1 MWKRASASSSESFAG
16 TDVQLTRGRDFVRGF
31 FEDLGSFLAEADL
44 EDLGFGSFGAGWG
57 GGFRMVPALLEEG
70 KGRVSTG
77 RDKERKRRYPIGWRP
92 LDLRQRGQLHMS
104 QHLGHLGEEVRKAA
118 SKRMGDIILVDVACR
133 VNVVLLGQSDTD
145 RGNEVGKLEVVAVL
159 EAELAELCDAATK
172 ATREIPW
179 RFCVLNGLEKSALDG
194 IWEDK
199 EQQPGGGETYR

>member
-1 MWKRASASSSESFAG
+1 
-16 TDVQLTRGRDFVRGF
+16 
-31 FEDLGSFLAEADL
+31 
-44 EDLGFGSFGAGWG
+44 
-57 GGFRMVPALLEEG
+57 
-70 KGRVSTG
+70 
-77 RDKERKRRYPIGWRP
+77 
-92 LDLRQRGQLHMS
+92 
-104 QHLGHLGEEVRKAA
+104 
-118 SKRMGDIILVDVACR
+118 MGDIILVDVACR

-159 EAELAELCDAATK
+159 EAELAEFCDAATK